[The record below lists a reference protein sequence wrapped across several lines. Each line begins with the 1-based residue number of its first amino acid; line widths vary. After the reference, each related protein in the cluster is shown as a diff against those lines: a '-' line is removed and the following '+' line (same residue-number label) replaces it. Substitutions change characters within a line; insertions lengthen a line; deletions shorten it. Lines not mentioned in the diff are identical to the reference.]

1 VVVTDGLRQTLVD
14 TLAKAGGTKGNQALL
29 KELGWDDATYC
40 AVKDDLVATG
50 HLVRGKGRGG
60 SVSAPAGR
68 GGGGGRGRGPMV
80 VMTLT
85 SPAFADGARPEPAR
99 RTTPDSLSAN
109 PRCCARRRSR
119 TLWT

>member
-1 VVVTDGLRQTLVD
+1 VSATAGARIVTTV
-14 TLAKAGGTKGNQALL
+14 ALL
-29 KELGWDDATYC
+29 IAAASTLGAQVTPP
-40 AVKDDLVATG
+40 
-50 HLVRGKGRGG
+50 
-60 SVSAPAGR
+60 APAGR

-109 PRCCARRRSR
+109 PRCCARRRGR